1 VIDVSELTQ
10 GVYPPALQ
18 QSFADDRTQPFW
30 DAAREGRV
38 AAPEC
43 DACGTF
49 VLPPKPYCFE
59 CQGQSFTWTDLPGTG
74 TIYTFTV
81 VRHPL
86 NPKLKEVVPY
96 VAGVIEL
103 DGTQGAGAR
112 LLGNI
117 TGVDPERVR
126 IGDPVEVDFT
136 PIGDDYAVMR
146 FRHLGS
152 AAG

>member
-1 VIDVSELTQ
+1 MTR
-10 GVYPPALQ
+10 GVFPAGLR
-18 QSFADDRTQPFW
+18 QSFADRHTQPFW
-30 DAAREGRV
+30 DAARDGRL
-38 AAPEC
+38 AAPKC

-59 CQGQSFTWTDLPGTG
+59 CLGQDFTWTDLPGTG

-86 NPKLKEVVPY
+86 NPKLKDVVPY
-96 VAGVIEL
+96 VSGVIEL

-112 LLGNI
+112 LMGNI
-117 TGVDPERVR
+117 FGADPDGVR
-126 IGDPVEVDFT
+126 IGDRVEVDFT

-146 FRHLGS
+146 FRHLG
-152 AAG
+152 AAA